1 MAQAHVIP
9 VEFTGK
15 DSTAAAVESVK
26 RNFGDLKKLIEGMS
40 GSLGSFA
47 KNSSGGLSSLTGAMA
62 LLRNPAVALTGAV
75 GGIAAAGYEAYKVF
89 DDYRNL
95 PLKEAMDAH
104 ARSLNLVRDA
114 YSGAA
119 GEAGKFLK
127 ESKAVIEFQT
137 MASLDTMGKKLR
149 EQLESFNNTYRGYL
163 FGDTG
168 QLETY
173 VDKQYA
179 PFIAAIDRLSSRAA
193 DGTPALDE
201 FRDAIAEIGKS
212 SPALAG
218 TAAELI
224 KATQGAADLAVK
236 VKEAA
241 AMLRH
246 LRGQATKDDF
256 DLLGI
261 PQPKPDSFQTQEF
274 ERAINSVT
282 KHVMVMEADAK
293 AVGLAI
299 GARERLRVEAQLYA
313 AIERR
318 GTAMTEDEAKSFG
331 LLAARADD
339 AATALARA
347 RIANQI
353 RFDRGTMFLSE
364 TDRQIAQQLRDIYP
378 DVATALGTVEAAQ
391 IRLNASMRETR
402 DITADALKGFIS
414 DLRAGKTAAEALGNA
429 LDRIA
434 TKMIDKSIDS
444 LINAAF
450 GSSSGFLGLFGK
462 LFGSADGNV
471 FTSGNVVPFARG
483 GVVTRPTLFPMARG
497 GIGLMG
503 EAGAEAV
510 MPLARD
516 SQGRLGVQSSG
527 GRAVQIVSNF
537 SPTFINASPES
548 EARMRAEM
556 RREMAMQEARI
567 KTSIAKTNLG
577 YSL

>member
-1 MAQAHVIP
+1 MAQAHIVPI
-9 VEFTGK
+9 EIAGK
-15 DSTAAAVESVK
+15 DSTEAAVASVK
-26 RNFGDLKKLIEGMS
+26 RNFGDLKKLIDGMS
-40 GSLGSFA
+40 GSLDSFA

-62 LLRNPAVALTGAV
+62 LLRNPAVALVGTV
-75 GGIAAAGYEAYKVF
+75 GGLAAAGYEAYKVF

-95 PLKEAMDAH
+95 PLKDAMETH

-114 YSGAA
+114 YSAAA
-119 GEAGKFLK
+119 GAAGKFLK

-149 EQLESFNNTYRGYL
+149 EQLESFNGAYRGYL

-173 VDKQYA
+173 VDKQFE
-179 PFIAAIDRLSSRAA
+179 PFIAAIDRLSARAA

-201 FRDAIAEIGKS
+201 FRGAIAEIGKS
-212 SPALAG
+212 NPALAG
-218 TAAELI
+218 TASELI
-224 KATQGAADLAVK
+224 KASQGAADLAVK

-246 LRGQATKDDF
+246 LRGQASKDDL

-261 PQPKPDSFQTQEF
+261 PQPKLDPAISSAYQT
-274 ERAINSVT
+274 AINSVT

-293 AVGLAI
+293 AVGLAV
-299 GARERLRVEAQLYA
+299 GAHERLRVEAQLRA

-318 GTAMTEDEAKSFG
+318 GIALTEDEARAFG
-331 LLAARADD
+331 LLAERAEA

-353 RFDRGTMFLSE
+353 KFDRNTMFLSE
-364 TDRQIAQQLRDIYP
+364 TDRQIAQALREIYP
-378 DVATALGTVEAAQ
+378 DVATAIGSVEAAQ
-391 IRLNASMRETR
+391 MRLNASMRETR

-450 GSSSGFLGLFGK
+450 GSSSGLGGLFGS

-471 FTSGNVVPFARG
+471 FAAGNVIPFARG
-483 GVVTRPTLFPMARG
+483 GVVTRPTLFPMANG
-497 GIGLMG
+497 MGLMG

-527 GRAVQIVSNF
+527 GRAVQVVSNF

-556 RREMAMQEARI
+556 RRELAMQEARL
-567 KTSIAKTNLG
+567 KTTIAKTSLG